1 MDLASLLIAHHV
13 LALGGIRETAKVL
26 DRPVSSVSAALARL
40 QFHIAT
46 PLTTTS
52 GNRIQPTLEGVRIGR
67 DLQRAA
73 MLVGE
78 LSGLG
83 DKDGS
88 PEDGARLSVPL
99 LALQRF
105 LVVGRSG
112 SIRRAAQEIG
122 IGQPQL
128 TRQIRSLER
137 DLGLPLLDRAA
148 AGAVPNASGQRVIAL
163 GEELEAIWL
172 KISDHAGDRFRRA
185 ASTTRIGS
193 VTPLGRESLIARIL
207 AKLAADWPKHMPRR
221 PLYISSTNAEE
232 LLSGITDRTYDL
244 VLVDTLDMPPGVEH
258 RVISR
263 SGLAMVGAADVIADH
278 RGDLRQLLLR
288 HPIALPSLKSGLRQ
302 KFGLLTEDILTPDE
316 RAGLSFVEI
325 DSIPVIANL
334 VSDHGYIALLPLWAI
349 PQPDERMAA
358 IALPE
363 AYDMHLSLAWKK
375 GAAAETIA
383 RTAEHILGSMTF
395 PVTGR
400 NPPAA

>member
-1 MDLASLLIAHHV
+1 
-13 LALGGIRETAKVL
+13 
-26 DRPVSSVSAALARL
+26 
-40 QFHIAT
+40 
-46 PLTTTS
+46 
-52 GNRIQPTLEGVRIGR
+52 
-67 DLQRAA
+67 
-73 MLVGE
+73 
-78 LSGLG
+78 
-83 DKDGS
+83 
-88 PEDGARLSVPL
+88 
-99 LALQRF
+99 
-105 LVVGRSG
+105 
-112 SIRRAAQEIG
+112 
-122 IGQPQL
+122 
-128 TRQIRSLER
+128 
-137 DLGLPLLDRAA
+137 
-148 AGAVPNASGQRVIAL
+148 
-163 GEELEAIWL
+163 
-172 KISDHAGDRFRRA
+172 
-185 ASTTRIGS
+185 
-193 VTPLGRESLIARIL
+193 
-207 AKLAADWPKHMPRR
+207 MPRR